1 MTYQLR
7 KTRISHGQTAVYD
20 EKWKPGKGKVGYIR
34 SSTYVKELTTVWAV
48 IDTTR
53 YPNGRSSHPD
63 NFRNGA
69 HAVAWLRT
77 ITKPGT
83 TFDDTTW
90 REIHKAAPD
99 TLPTFRKITGQ
110 NWHPEAT
117 QKGLM

>member
-7 KTRISHGQTAVYD
+7 KTRISHGQTVTYD

-34 SSTYVKELTTVWAV
+34 SNTYVKELTTVWAV
-48 IDTTR
+48 VNVI
-53 YPNGRSSHPD
+53 PGREVKYHTD
-63 NFRNGA
+63 YFRNGA

-90 REIHKAAPD
+90 REIHKAAPN
-99 TLPTFRKITGQ
+99 TLPTFRTITGQ
-110 NWHPEAT
+110 NWQPEAT
-117 QKGLM
+117 QKELM